1 MGGNMLGIIVEALV
15 AGLLAVTIGYCVIVN
30 RKLESL
36 RADKSDLRAIIRD
49 LYAATGHAEK
59 AIGTLRVNATSLEG
73 TLGEQIDRAHKA
85 AKRLSEEVD
94 RGEALLS
101 KLAVIARNNAVRE
114 EPVRHV
120 QPTAVAPQPSVRPKN
135 RLGLGLLNEKPQEA
149 SVADN
154 AAAAAGLRRDAA

>member
-1 MGGNMLGIIVEALV
+1 MGGSMIGIFVEALV

-59 AIGTLRVNATSLEG
+59 AIGALRVNATSLESS
-73 TLGEQIDRAHKA
+73 LGEQIDRAQKSA
-85 AKRLSEEVD
+85 RRLSLEAD

-101 KLAVIARNNAVRE
+101 KLAVIAKNYPRDGDARS
-114 EPVRHV
+114 
-120 QPTAVAPQPSVRPKN
+120 APPAAPAPARGAAGPKA
-135 RLGLGLLNEKPQEA
+135 RIGLGLLSGEPDGAGDGEKPA
-149 SVADN
+149 VA
-154 AAAAAGLRRDAA
+154 APRRDAA

>member
-1 MGGNMLGIIVEALV
+1 MDGNFLGVIVEMLV

-59 AIGTLRVNATSLEG
+59 AIGTLRVNATSLESS
-73 TLGEQIDRAHKA
+73 LGEQVDRARKS

-101 KLAVIARNNAVRE
+101 KLAVIAKNNPARSD
-114 EPVRHV
+114 V
-120 QPTAVAPQPSVRPKN
+120 QRQMQAGAAAPQKSAAQPRA
-135 RLGLGLLNEKPQEA
+135 RLGLGLLRETAEEPLP
-149 SVADN
+149 ADSPRRP
-154 AAAAAGLRRDAA
+154 AQRDAA